1 MSGEG
6 YLTGEFFMSGDEAC
20 AEGAICAGCRLFAGY
35 PITPS
40 TEIAERLELHP
51 NVLYRWRAQI
61 LKDGEEVFPGH
72 GKLLESDEE
81 MRRLRRELARV
92 REERDVLKKAIA
104 FFAKESR

>member
-1 MSGEG
+1 MIKRRRTYSR
-6 YLTGEFFMSGDEAC
+6 EFKLEAVRLVEESDE
-20 AEGAICAGCRLFAGY
+20 
-35 PITPS
+35 S
-40 TEIAERLELHP
+40 VTEIAERLELHP

-92 REERDVLKKAIA
+92 REERDVLKKAVA
-104 FFAKESR
+104 FFAKESK